1 MSGELR
7 REIEELMRKREEIL
21 RAKRNN
27 PVAKLL
33 RLRRKLKSKKPLF
46 LRHQWWKFWKFYN
59 QWAWRKPKGIDN
71 KMRLRLKGYPPIVE
85 IGYGGPSAVRGL
97 HPSGLEPA
105 IVHNV
110 KELETL
116 DPQRHIIYVAHTVGL
131 RKKLQ
136 IIEEARKRGFR
147 VANA

>member
-7 REIEELMRKREEIL
+7 KQIEELMRKREEIL
-21 RAKRNN
+21 KAKRNN
-27 PVAKLL
+27 PVARMV
-33 RLRRKLKSKKPLF
+33 RLRQRLKSKKPYF
-46 LRHQWWKFWKFYN
+46 LRHQWWKFWKFYH
-59 QWAWRKPKGIDN
+59 QDAWRKPKGIDN

-85 IGYGGPSAVRGL
+85 VGYGSPAAVRGL
-97 HPSGLEPA
+97 HPTGLEPA

-110 KELETL
+110 SELDQL
-116 DPQRHIIYVAHTVGL
+116 DPSRHIIYIASTVGL
-131 RKKLQ
+131 RKRLT

>member
-1 MSGELR
+1 
-7 REIEELMRKREEIL
+7 MRKREEIL
-21 RAKRNN
+21 RAKRSG
-27 PVAKLL
+27 PLARMVEL
-33 RLRRKLKSKKPLF
+33 RKRLKSKKPLF
-46 LRHQWWKFWKFYN
+46 LRHQWWKFWKFYH

-85 IGYGGPSAVRGL
+85 VGYGSPAAVRGL
-97 HPSGLEPA
+97 HPTGLEPA

-110 KELETL
+110 KELDSL
-116 DPQRHIIYVAHTVGL
+116 DPSRHIIYVAHTVGL

-136 IIEEARKRGFR
+136 IVEEARKRGFR